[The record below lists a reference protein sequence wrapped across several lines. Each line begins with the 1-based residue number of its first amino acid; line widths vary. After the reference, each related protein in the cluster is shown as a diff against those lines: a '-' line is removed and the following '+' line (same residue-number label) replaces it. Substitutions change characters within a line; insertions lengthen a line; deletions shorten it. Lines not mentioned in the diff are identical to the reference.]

1 MGRDNTVQFRTN
13 DREEEYLDD
22 LADKFDVSR
31 SEAIRIVLFDS
42 RFLYSENVDFGDI
55 NVPAED
61 LLDEDDTDTT
71 AEEALERIV
80 G

>member
-1 MGRDNTVQFRTN
+1 MGRDNTVQFRAN
-13 DREEEYLDD
+13 DREEEYLEE
-22 LADKFDVSR
+22 LAGKFGVSR

-61 LLDEDDTDTT
+61 LLDEEDTDTT

>member
-1 MGRDNTVQFRTN
+1 MGRDNTVQFRAN
-13 DREEEYLDD
+13 DREEEYLEE
-22 LADKFDVSR
+22 LAGKFGVST